1 MTLIFKVNRQ
11 GQKIDFS
18 FFDLLDPKNVRIDTK
33 IKSVLRLQP
42 EITKVIQKGVWPWI
56 SRSSNEDRIF
66 SLSPLDSLTP
76 KTYPYVIF
84 LKNSYGK
91 TKIQGGGG
99 THPPLRSPKVD
110 FYLRSPRVNPKFVNP
125 KFVWCNEIYKT
136 LDLNSG
142 LRKDIVS
149 LLLIWLCTRLIVYL
163 MLLGSS
169 RPYPRLIL
177 EESGR

>member
-91 TKIQGGGG
+91 TKIQGGVVPP
-99 THPPLRSPKVD
+99 PPLGVRRWI
-110 FYLRSPRVNPKFVNP
+110 F
-125 KFVWCNEIYKT
+125 T
-136 LDLNSG
+136 LGVRG
-142 LRKDIVS
+142 LS
-149 LLLIWLCTRLIVYL
+149 LVLFFHF
-163 MLLGSS
+163 
-169 RPYPRLIL
+169 
-177 EESGR
+177 